1 VTNEQ
6 LKASVIERVL
16 FTQDEATLQ
25 AVLKRLTEA
34 DAEIVHLTPR
44 QLSSVEAG
52 LADHAAGRVVTD
64 EELERRD
71 AAEWR

>member
-1 VTNEQ
+1 MSNDQ
-6 LKASVIERVL
+6 LRAIVIEKIL

-25 AVLKRLTEA
+25 AVLQRLTDA
-34 DAEIVHLTPR
+34 DQVVVKLTPD
-44 QLSSVEAG
+44 QKASVEAG
-52 LADHAAGRVVTD
+52 LTDVDAGRVVTD

>member
-1 VTNEQ
+1 MSNEQ
-6 LKASVIERVL
+6 LKAIVIERVL

-25 AVLKRLTEA
+25 AVLKRLTET
-34 DAEIVHLTPR
+34 DSEVVQLTPP
-44 QLSSVEAG
+44 QLKSVESG
-52 LADHAAGRVVTD
+52 LADYSAGRVVTD